1 MPSKPKR
8 RPQVSPAHAPAVLSI
23 PVSMTTA
30 LIQLVFMKITLISLE
45 PQGFHEN
52 QYFPNLWIIRSQ
64 EQASTLL

>member
-1 MPSKPKR
+1 MQSKPKLW
-8 RPQVSPAHAPAVLSI
+8 PQVSPAHTPAVLSI

-52 QYFPNLWIIRSQ
+52 QYFPDLLIIKSK
-64 EQASTLL
+64 EQAFTLL